1 MNFSYA
7 DVHFSTNVITSSSLV
22 VGPNDTRSAQAASVS
37 LYPIA
42 ISTRLDF
49 TFPLEQADP
58 ADTAS
63 PARSICITCVS
74 PFQPGV
80 IMHVVFGKR
89 FAVFPTKIVL
99 FEDCAMAFSRM
110 FLSFS
115 TLPHTPASKSWGRG
129 LCRSAKT
136 SNPNDI
142 LCARTPSHFLTSP
155 AQLCGDV
162 SSFFQNQRTNTFG
175 TTQFMGRHH
184 GHLRT

>member
-22 VGPNDTRSAQAASVS
+22 VGPNDTRSAQAASAS

-115 TLPHTPASKSWGRG
+115 TLPHTPASKSRAEA
-129 LCRSAKT
+129 SAAAPK
-136 SNPNDI
+136 
-142 LCARTPSHFLTSP
+142 P
-155 AQLCGDV
+155 AIPMIFSV
-162 SSFFQNQRTNTFG
+162 PERRPIS
-175 TTQFMGRHH
+175 
-184 GHLRT
+184 